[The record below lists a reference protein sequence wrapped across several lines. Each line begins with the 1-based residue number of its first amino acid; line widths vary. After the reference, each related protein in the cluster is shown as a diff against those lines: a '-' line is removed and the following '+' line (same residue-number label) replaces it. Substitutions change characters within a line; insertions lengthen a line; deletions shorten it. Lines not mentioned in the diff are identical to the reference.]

1 MNNTCNK
8 TSDNKYFDCPARMDD
23 GRIFT
28 DYRPSY
34 HVDDMIRYSNNVM
47 GSYDYRQFLIH
58 NGVNI
63 IKVNSDYTADKVL
76 CESCNSKSMPFHTID
91 NINDVY
97 SRKHVIDPNGIG
109 IYNNVPNIYSKK
121 TSNQNNKSKRN
132 TNESFVNINSETV
145 EEESK
150 FYKNRRDC
158 RDCKGCKN
166 CRNRKYHNI
175 S

>member
-23 GRIFT
+23 GRVFT

-47 GSYDYRQFLIH
+47 GSYEYRQFLIH
-58 NGVNI
+58 NGSNI
-63 IKVNSDYTADKVL
+63 MKVNSDYTTDKVS
-76 CESCNSKSMPFHTID
+76 CQSCNSESMPFHTLND
-91 NINDVY
+91 LNDVY
-97 SRKHVIDPNGIG
+97 SRKRVIDPNGIG

-121 TSNQNNKSKRN
+121 TSNQNNKKTN
-132 TNESFVNINSETV
+132 NNMNESFVNVNSETV

-158 RDCKGCKN
+158 RNCKGCI
-166 CRNRKYHNI
+166 NRKYHNI